1 MSHVLHV
8 TALKNLN
15 APHLNISMPPPF
27 IF

>member
-15 APHLNISMPPPF
+15 APHLNI
-27 IF
+27 